1 MILSNNLSVWLSKFS
16 SQHTIGAEQS
26 LQKEISSLLPCSWAI
41 CKSFNVFP
49 CHISDEIYIEKIV
62 PQWAETQE
70 DKQNAVD
77 YTGMYDQKTVQYKK
91 VCPFIFM
98 YLHIN
103 HDGIVSPCTLDWPR
117 EVKIGDAKKNSA
129 SEIWHGK
136 TLKDLQISQLQGKRD
151 QIPFCKDCS
160 APMVCCD

>member
-1 MILSNNLSVWLSKFS
+1 MNDEEKDYFYKTFGNI
-16 SQHTIGAEQS
+16 A
-26 LQKEISSLLPCSWAI
+26 
-41 CKSFNVFP
+41 
-49 CHISDEIYIEKIV
+49 DEIYIEKIV

-70 DKQNAVD
+70 GKQNEVD
-77 YTGMYDQKTVQYKK
+77 LTGMYDQKTVRYKK

-160 APMVCCD
+160 APMVCCDENLDDHTDKLVNKIST